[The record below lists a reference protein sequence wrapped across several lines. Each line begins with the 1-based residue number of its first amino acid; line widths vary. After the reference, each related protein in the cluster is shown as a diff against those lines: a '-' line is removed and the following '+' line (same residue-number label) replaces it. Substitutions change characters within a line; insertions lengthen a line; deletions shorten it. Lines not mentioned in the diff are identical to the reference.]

1 VPGLRRVWL
10 LLLLVITVLT
20 GGCVEKEYVYVPH
33 NSVLNVQIIWDEFTE
48 LGAASLGLAMVDDV
62 EVTMVGARVVYEKE
76 SAVFMQSVTRE
87 VAKAEGVITLSVPP
101 TSKAHLYVA
110 AVNDVREEA
119 IWLGVKRDITI
130 LEDTILDI
138 PMEDV
143 EWVRAEWEMVGFF
156 DVDTMEEVVP
166 SISHGERQ
174 SIITFPKELERVELI
189 GRVRDPFQPGPPP
202 PTWREL
208 LIGLIGEGYIRNN
221 SDGWREMYSHF
232 ENPKPGE
239 ENVTEHLG
247 FQPALSSEMFN
258 LSAMNGHSI
267 LPAGLKPLI
276 VRWE

>member
-1 VPGLRRVWL
+1 MRHVLL

-20 GGCVEKEYVYVPH
+20 GGCVEKEYVYVPY
-33 NSVLNVQIIWDEFTE
+33 NSVLNVQIMWDEFTA

-76 SAVFMQSVTRE
+76 SAIFMQSVTRE
-87 VAKAEGVITLSVPP
+87 VAEAEGVITLRVPP
-101 TSKAHLYVA
+101 TTKAHLYVA
-110 AVNDVREEA
+110 AVNDALEET
-119 IWLGVKRDITI
+119 IWLGVKQNITI
-130 LEDTILDI
+130 LEDAILDI
-138 PMEDV
+138 PMEDIV
-143 EWVRAEWEMVGFF
+143 WVKAEWEMVGFF

-174 SIITFPKELERVELI
+174 STITFPKELERVELI

-258 LSAMNGHSI
+258 LSARNGHVI
-267 LPAGLKPLI
+267 PPTGLNRLVVI
-276 VRWE
+276 WE

>member
-1 VPGLRRVWL
+1 MRRVWL
-10 LLLLVITVLT
+10 LLLLVITVLA

-33 NSVLNVQIIWDEFTE
+33 NSVINVQIMWDEFTE
-48 LGAASLGLAMVDDV
+48 SGASSLGLAMVDDV
-62 EVTMVGARVVYEKE
+62 EVTMVGARVVYENE
-76 SAVFMQSVTRE
+76 SAIFMQSVTRE
-87 VAKAEGVITLSVPP
+87 VAEAEGVITLSVPP

-138 PMEDV
+138 PMEDI

-156 DVDTMEEVVP
+156 DVDTMEKLEP
-166 SISHGERQ
+166 SISHGEGRLT
-174 SIITFPKELERVELI
+174 ITFSKELERVELI
-189 GRVRDPFQPGPPP
+189 GRVRDPFQPGAP
-202 PTWREL
+202 PTWGEL
-208 LIGLIGEGYIRNN
+208 LIGLTGQGYIRNN
-221 SDGWREMYSHF
+221 NDGWREMYSHF
-232 ENPKPGE
+232 VNPKPGE
-239 ENVTEHLG
+239 ENVAEHLG

-267 LPAGLKPLI
+267 LPAGLNPLI

>member
-1 VPGLRRVWL
+1 LRRVWL

-48 LGAASLGLAMVDDV
+48 SGAASLGLAMVDDV

-76 SAVFMQSVTRE
+76 SAAFMQSVTRE

-247 FQPALSSEMFN
+247 FQPALSS
-258 LSAMNGHSI
+258 
-267 LPAGLKPLI
+267 
-276 VRWE
+276 